1 MVCLKKFAEVHFG
14 QLRGRGH
21 SMVLLGADICLGL
34 EVRLDLRPKPAL
46 DFTNTRSR
54 WLSQYAAL
62 LMASS
67 SGKKNVLRLNPYG
80 CSRFN
85 VAVSTTSRSTAPCNP
100 DGAKWRPSTPCVT
113 TSSAAQS
120 SAL

>member
-54 WLSQYAAL
+54 WCFRSISDNCAVEDTRWSCWVPIFAWGWKFDSIYVL
-62 LMASS
+62 
-67 SGKKNVLRLNPYG
+67 NLRLTLQTLGHAGSPNMP
-80 CSRFN
+80 
-85 VAVSTTSRSTAPCNP
+85 PC
-100 DGAKWRPSTPCVT
+100 
-113 TSSAAQS
+113 
-120 SAL
+120 